1 MKNYLIESKDIYN
14 NIYFSQQEIN
24 IEKLY
29 DQLYGMIEP
38 IDYINIKNQDIFLL
52 QLQTIEYLN
61 SMEKRKHNKALE
73 NFENFKY
80 QFNRK

>member
-14 NIYFSQQEIN
+14 NVYFSQQEIN

-61 SMEKRKHNKALE
+61 SMEKKKT
-73 NFENFKY
+73 
-80 QFNRK
+80 

>member
-14 NIYFSQQEIN
+14 NVYFSQQEIN

-61 SMEKRKHNKALE
+61 SMEKRKL
-73 NFENFKY
+73 Y
-80 QFNRK
+80 R